1 MVAYICGD
9 PSVSASILLGLYLL
23 RETAPPP
30 HSGWSFVD
38 PRLGTNHTHTPVF
51 TETSFIQ
58 REGKVK
64 SGCFLA
70 QVEKQQQMTL
80 QVRLLREKGE
90 ACVRKG

>member
-1 MVAYICGD
+1 MSLVGAYRGVHFVSSLKETLEKCGGG
-9 PSVSASILLGLYLL
+9 SLL
-23 RETAPPP
+23 
-30 HSGWSFVD
+30 D
-38 PRLGTNHTHTPVF
+38 PRLGTNHTQTPVF